1 MNAFFAL
8 VLDEVVL
15 LEGVAEMV
23 LSALLVV
30 NVVLLVL
37 ISYILLR
44 NVSSVFPTCP
54 HASECGRL
62 VHSLNVPVLRKI
74 SSFYSDVEKK
84 MIAMEDEV
92 AAKQSLELF
101 DDGNMPNFD
110 DLYAGTDAEL
120 NGQDHE
126 RSAASSGRSSVR
138 LMGIRDVVS
147 ARPGQSNKLP
157 MRKYKGNVSHGEL
170 TPCLED
176 EADGL
181 LALKCTQNGLLS
193 CQNLTILATVT
204 RIWK

>member
-1 MNAFFAL
+1 MNEFFAL
-8 VLDEVVL
+8 VLDEVVQ

-62 VHSLNVPVLRKI
+62 VHSLTVPILRKI
-74 SSFYSDVEKK
+74 SSFYSNVEKK

-101 DDGNMPNFD
+101 DDGNLPNFD
-110 DLYAGTDAEL
+110 EMYAATDAEM
-120 NGQDHE
+120 NGQDYA
-126 RSAASSGRSSVR
+126 RSAASSSRSSVR
-138 LMGIRDVVS
+138 LMAIRGVAS
-147 ARPGQSNKLP
+147 ARSAQQNKQLS
-157 MRKYKGNVSHGEL
+157 KIGGGNTDCSEL

-176 EADGL
+176 EAEEIVDLTCG
-181 LALKCTQNGLLS
+181 QSGVLS
-193 CQNLTILATVT
+193 CLI
-204 RIWK
+204 